1 MKKWLFGG
9 SLVLTWALVSGCV
22 ALNAD
27 QSAQVDRITAQIV
40 ALKGDYERIRGE
52 VEATVAKVQAGEL
65 SLPEGLALVQR
76 LTADADSISGKVA
89 TLTAEAK
96 AVSESGAPWWMVLGS
111 VALNLA
117 TGGAFVKVKGSLGT
131 ALQAAGALSRAFNT
145 ATGGTQGKVVSA
157 EIADSPGLTREYMN
171 DLRELALAKEV

>member
-1 MKKWLFGG
+1 MKRLLLAT
-9 SLVLTWALVSGCV
+9 SLVLLTGCV

-27 QSAQVDRITAQIV
+27 QSAQVDRISAQIV
-40 ALKGDYERIRGE
+40 SLKGDYERIRGE
-52 VEATVAKVQAGEL
+52 VEATIARVQAGEMTI
-65 SLPEGLALVQR
+65 PEGLALVQR

-96 AVSESGAPWWMVLGS
+96 AVSESGAPWWMVIGS
-111 VALNLA
+111 IGLNLLS
-117 TGGAFVKVKGSLGT
+117 GGAFVKVKGSLGT

-157 EIADSPGLTREYMN
+157 EIAGTPGLTRTYM
-171 DLRELALAKEV
+171 DGLRELALAKEV